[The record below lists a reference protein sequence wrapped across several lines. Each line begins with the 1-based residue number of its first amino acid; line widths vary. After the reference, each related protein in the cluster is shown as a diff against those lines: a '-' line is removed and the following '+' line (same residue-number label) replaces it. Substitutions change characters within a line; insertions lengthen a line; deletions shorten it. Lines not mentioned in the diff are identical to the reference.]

1 MTRTVALL
9 GEVDENPAVMDSEA
23 LVERLAR
30 TLEGLN
36 HELAEALT
44 APLAVPGEV
53 PEFVAALRDLG
64 AAYPISRT
72 VAEALH
78 PLPVRVAVCVGDVNL
93 SPGAAPDQI
102 DGPAFDEAAELI
114 YRGRKEDRMLTIRS
128 GDETTD
134 LMANALF
141 LLLYRDLQ
149 TWTERQCEVVRLY
162 RRFGRQQDVAEE
174 LGVSQQSVSSS
185 LAGAGW
191 KSLAEAEAALK
202 SVYSRKGITVTIS

>member
-9 GEVDENPAVMDSEA
+9 GEVDENPVVMDSGS
-23 LVERLAR
+23 LVERLGR

-36 HELAEALT
+36 QELAEALIV
-44 APLAVPGEV
+44 PLAVPGEV
-53 PEFVAALRDLG
+53 PEFVAVLGDLS

-78 PLPVRVAVCVGDVNL
+78 PLPVRVAVCVGEVNL
-93 SPGAAPDQI
+93 SPETAADQI

-114 YRGRKEDRMLTIRS
+114 YQGRKEDRMLTTRS
-128 GDETTD
+128 GDEAID

-202 SVYSRKGITVTIS
+202 TVFSRKGITITIS

>member
-9 GEVDENPAVMDSEA
+9 GEVDENPVVMDSED
-23 LVERLAR
+23 LVERLVR
-30 TLEGLN
+30 ILEGQN
-36 HELAEALT
+36 QELAEVLT
-44 APLAVPGEV
+44 VPLSVPGEV
-53 PEFVAALRDLG
+53 PEFVAVLRDLG
-64 AAYPISRT
+64 AAYPLSRT
-72 VAEALH
+72 IAEALH
-78 PLPVRVAVCVGDVNL
+78 PLPVRVAVCVGEVNL
-93 SPGAAPDQI
+93 SPGATPDSI

-128 GDETTD
+128 GDDPVD
-134 LMANALF
+134 LMANALC

-191 KSLAEAEAALK
+191 KSLSEAEAALK
-202 SVYSRKGITVTIS
+202 TAIS

>member
-1 MTRTVALL
+1 MTRTMALL
-9 GEVDENPAVMDSEA
+9 GEVDENPVVMDSAA
-23 LVERLAR
+23 LVDRLTR

-36 HELAEALT
+36 QELAEALT
-44 APLAVPGEV
+44 VPLAVPGEV
-53 PEFVAALRDLG
+53 PEFVAVLRDLG
-64 AAYPISRT
+64 AAYPVSRT
-72 VAEALH
+72 IAEALH
-78 PLPVRVAVCVGDVNL
+78 PLPVRVAVCVGEVNL
-93 SPGAAPDQI
+93 FPEAAPDQI
-102 DGPAFDEAAELI
+102 DGPAFDGAAELI

-128 GDETTD
+128 GDEPVD

-149 TWTERQCEVVRLY
+149 TWTGRQCEVVRLY

-191 KSLAEAEAALK
+191 KSLAEAETVLK
-202 SVYSRKGITVTIS
+202 TVFSRRGITVTIS